1 MYSNFEFLPISFLVY
16 VENGRSTTATTL
28 TFTTASTSGIT
39 WKAKV
44 TQIECSRWFTSVLVC
59 FSLLLNHLIHRD
71 KNDASKSWSNLQI
84 IFTHKDNFFSP
95 LAILRVKSSFPQ
107 LVTIGLFFSV
117 DIMIFDFLHFVVFLK
132 CNT

>member
-1 MYSNFEFLPISFLVY
+1 MYSNFEFLPISYLVY

-59 FSLLLNHLIHRD
+59 FTLLLNHVILRD
-71 KNDASKSWSNLQI
+71 KNTAMKT
-84 IFTHKDNFFSP
+84 IFTYNGHF
-95 LAILRVKSSFPQ
+95 Q
-107 LVTIGLFFSV
+107 LVHLITTELKYHMICYNSMPMIG
-117 DIMIFDFLHFVVFLK
+117 
-132 CNT
+132 